1 MQVKLT
7 LTILS
12 CSRKVKIL
20 ATIDDTD
27 TGANIIIEIMTLPF
41 CEPPLV

>member
-1 MQVKLT
+1 MQVKLA

-12 CSRKVKIL
+12 FSGSVKVL